1 MLDDFAATRWR
12 ARWIWSRAAPIT
24 VVATEPHVDREAAR
38 AWVLLRRTFR
48 LDAVPARVPARL
60 TADSRYALWVNGALV
75 ARGPVRGHPQ
85 MLRSDVVD
93 LGPWLVAGDNTLA
106 VLARHFGQANAWWMP
121 AAPSFGLGGGAFAF
135 EARLGPDATLGSDAA
150 WRCLEPAA
158 WSPVRAGGIAGVPPE
173 ICDGRRLPAGWQ
185 RPGFDDRSWSAA
197 VELGTQHVGWSG
209 HHQPPSLP
217 YGPLR
222 ARTIPQLG
230 GRVVEGRVVAAGTA
244 ADRGGLD
251 ADPVRQ
257 AAADE
262 HGVPRWE
269 TPAPTLPPLDGRVH
283 VLVVDFGEQVAG
295 HLRLSLDAPAGATI
309 DARAAEAV
317 DGEGRLVPLQQHSGF
332 RYVCRGHDDVFET
345 LDPIGLRFLSLAI
358 RSSGAVTVRAVAV
371 REHLFPGRTVTA
383 AAGDAPA
390 FACSDPLLDTIWRV
404 GRRTVDLCSHDAYID
419 CPSREQ
425 RAWVGDSVVHQL
437 VDLTTNGDWSLAAW
451 NVELAAMPRAD
462 GMLPM
467 AVAGDFAASDRTCIP
482 DWALH
487 WVHALWNLWRYTGAT
502 DVVRRLA
509 PVAERVL
516 RWFDPFVGRD
526 GLAAE
531 VVGWV
536 IIDWSAVS
544 TAGTSAA
551 LNALWARGL
560 RDYAELAEGMGDE
573 RGAAWARARYEAV
586 RAAFEVFW
594 DEGRGVYVDHA
605 VDGVVRRAVSQ
616 HSNAAAIAA
625 GLVPDERAGRV
636 LEAILDPARVVHAS
650 WLVPGRAATLDG
662 AGDMYANPVYLVTGP
677 GEPWWDV
684 ERGVV
689 AAQPFFRYVLH
700 DALAA
705 AGQAARLPAL
715 CRDWRPLLERSPTTW
730 SETWYGGSYCHGWCA
745 TPTRDLVQYTLGVTP
760 AVAGF
765 ERVRIAP
772 ALGDL
777 AWARGS
783 VPTPAGLVR
792 VAVDRTSLEVETP
805 LPAEVW
811 LAGAAEA
818 RMLAPGRHRLV

>member
-1 MLDDFAATRWR
+1 MGEDFPDNRWR
-12 ARWIWSRAAPIT
+12 ARWIWSRPAPIT
-24 VVATEPHVDREAAR
+24 VVGTEPRVDREAAR
-38 AWVLLRRTFR
+38 SWVLLRKTVR

-60 TADSRYALWVNGALV
+60 TADSRYVLWVNGRLV
-75 ARGPVRGHPQ
+75 SRGPVRGHPQ
-85 MLRSDVVD
+85 MLRADVVD
-93 LGPWLVAGDNTLA
+93 LAPWLVAGENTIA
-106 VLARHFGQANAWWMP
+106 VTARHYGVANAWWMP
-121 AAPSFGLGGGAFAF
+121 SAPSFGLGGGAFAF
-135 EARLGPDATLGSDAA
+135 EAQLGDGVVLGSDAS

-158 WSPVRAGGIAGVPPE
+158 WAVTHAGVIAGVPPE
-173 ICDGRRLPAGWQ
+173 VCDGRAIPAGWQ
-185 RPGFDDRSWSAA
+185 QPGFDDAGWSPV
-197 VELGTQHVGWSG
+197 VELITNHVGWTG
-209 HHQPPSLP
+209 HHHPPSLP
-217 YGPLR
+217 YGALR
-222 ARTIPQLG
+222 ARSIPQLG
-230 GRVVEGRVVAAGTA
+230 GRVVAGRVVASGA
-244 ADRGGLD
+244 ASDGAKRD

-262 HGVPRWE
+262 
-269 TPAPTLPPLDGRVH
+269 GRVAQWGTA
-283 VLVVDFGEQVAG
+283 VAEGDGVQVVIVDFGEQVAG
-295 HLRLSLDAPAGATI
+295 HVRLVLDAPAGATV
-309 DARAAEAV
+309 DARAAEAR
-317 DGEGRLVPLQQHSGF
+317 DADGRLVPLQQHSGF
-332 RYVCRGHDDVFET
+332 RYTCRGRDDVFET
-345 LDPIGLRFLSLAI
+345 FDPIGLRFLSLAI
-358 RSSGAVTVRAVAV
+358 RGGGTLRSVEVH
-371 REHLFPGRTVTA
+371 EHLFPGRTVTTSA
-383 AAGDAPA
+383 SRDEVPH
-390 FACSDPLLDTIWRV
+390 FACSDPLLDTVWRV

-425 RAWVGDSVVHQL
+425 RGWVGDSVVHQL
-437 VDLTTNGDWSLAAW
+437 VDLTTNGDWSLATW

-467 AVAGDFAASDRTCIP
+467 AVAGDFASSDRTIIP

-526 GLAAE
+526 GLAAG

-536 IIDWSAVS
+536 IIDWAAVS
-544 TAGTSAA
+544 TAGTCAA

-560 RDYAELAEGMGDE
+560 RDFAELADGLGDG

-586 RAAFEVFW
+586 HEGFDVFW
-594 DEGRGVYVDHA
+594 DEARGVYVDHL
-605 VDGVVRRAVSQ
+605 VGRAVSQ
-616 HSNAAAIAA
+616 HANGAAIAA
-625 GLVPDERAGRV
+625 GLVPSERVARV
-636 LEAILDPARVVHAS
+636 LDVILDPQRIVHAS
-650 WLVPGRAATLDG
+650 WLVPGRESRLEG
-662 AGDMYANPVYLVTGP
+662 AGDMYGNPVYLVTGP

-700 DALAA
+700 DAVAA
-705 AGQAARLPAL
+705 AGQAARIPAL
-715 CRDWRPLLERSPTTW
+715 CRDWEALLVRCATSW

-760 AVAGF
+760 AAAGF

-777 AWARGS
+777 EWAKGA

-792 VAVDRTSLEVETP
+792 VSVDREWLDVETP
-805 LPAEVW
+805 LPAEVCVPS
-811 LAGAAEA
+811 GATE
-818 RMLAPGRHRLV
+818 LAPGRHRIRMSR